1 MGIIAC
7 SAALPGALIVYLG
20 LLVLYILKRV
30 VEYINIDYNSI
41 RRTSKQQQEY
51 ASVLNKFVRPR
62 NHMNA
67 ALHDA
72 VCKDNIDVLKQMEAS
87 LSVRRQRTPTKNT
100 VLHLACQY
108 GSINCVK
115 HLLSVHGSLI
125 GKVNLRG
132 DLALHLAARQGHY
145 DVVVALIDAAKSS
158 NQQESTSKASI
169 TLIQS
174 QVRTQNLE
182 LETPLHDAVRNNH
195 NSVVQLLVNEDPHD
209 YHCQNKRK
217 ETPLYLASTRCY
229 VDIITTILRT
239 CGWSVIDHGPA
250 GRTALHAVVL
260 DDGKHDILRK
270 SECVKLLTDKH
281 KGLIN
286 RRDDNGWTVLHY
298 VACNDLYTIVENLV
312 GGHNSVGYLRDK
324 KYKRTALHVAAHKGN
339 IVGIWWI
346 KIVKI

>member
-260 DDGKHDILRK
+260 DDGKH
-270 SECVKLLTDKH
+270 
-281 KGLIN
+281 G
-286 RRDDNGWTVLHY
+286 
-298 VACNDLYTIVENLV
+298 ACIHFYNL
-312 GGHNSVGYLRDK
+312 SISSK
-324 KYKRTALHVAAHKGN
+324 KIPKP
-339 IVGIWWI
+339 
-346 KIVKI
+346 